1 MTISLIWPLFI
12 AFFVLALISPFLPLF
27 LMWRSV
33 ALSVLAL
40 VSFRLLR
47 GPVHWTDQDAGYSI
61 GIALITWFLSIVFLA
76 LALRL
81 CIAAYYD
88 RLRSEIMLG
97 ENTRWI
103 DRALLAVTGAVV
115 GLALT
120 ISMASLLG
128 GSSGG
133 RILDL
138 GIGLTASAVMIFMLI
153 RRASGLA
160 IPVTVLSI
168 VVATISFV
176 GSGQTR
182 RIIEEAE
189 TLADGRP
196 WCLVVPKWRY
206 QEPVVSDLGF
216 FSLPKGSLIPHLVLF
231 VRDGA
236 KETKA
241 HWSIRQQRFVNGAI
255 AIDATCNP
263 TADTRR

>member
-47 GPVHWTDQDAGYSI
+47 GPVHWTDQDVGYSI
-61 GIALITWFLSIVFLA
+61 GIALLTWFLSIVFLA

-103 DRALLAVTGAVV
+103 DRVLLAVTGAVV

-128 GSSGG
+128 GSSGRAHVG
-133 RILDL
+133 FGYWPNRQRSHDL
-138 GIGLTASAVMIFMLI
+138 YAHPPGQWPRDPGHGSVY
-153 RRASGLA
+153 RRC
-160 IPVTVLSI
+160 
-168 VVATISFV
+168 
-176 GSGQTR
+176 
-182 RIIEEAE
+182 
-189 TLADGRP
+189 DN
-196 WCLVVPKWRY
+196 
-206 QEPVVSDLGF
+206 
-216 FSLPKGSLIPHLVLF
+216 F
-231 VRDGA
+231 VRWFWA
-236 KETKA
+236 NA
-241 HWSIRQQRFVNGAI
+241 PHH
-255 AIDATCNP
+255 
-263 TADTRR
+263 